1 MHIKIFA
8 LILFL
13 IAIPVGIGA
22 AWLWAR
28 KKGRALKT
36 NRKTEMEKLFFSDFS
51 PKTLWSP
58 SFWIG
63 IAVSMGIG
71 AHIYLLSRP

>member
-1 MHIKIFA
+1 MKIFA

-13 IAIPVGIGA
+13 IAIPVGIGG

-28 KKGRALKT
+28 KKARALKT
-36 NRKTEMEKLFFSDFS
+36 KHKTEMEQLFFSDFP
-51 PKTLWSP
+51 PKTLRSL

-71 AHIYLLSRP
+71 AHLYLLSRP

>member
-1 MHIKIFA
+1 MKIFA

-22 AWLWAR
+22 AWIWAR
-28 KKGRALKT
+28 KKGRTLKT
-36 NRKTEMEKLFFSDFS
+36 NRNTEMEKLFFSDFS
-51 PKTLWSP
+51 PKTLRSP
-58 SFWIG
+58 IFWIG
-63 IAVSMGIG
+63 IAVSTVIC